1 MHVYYCVLLL
11 LHYIQDAMF
20 ISGHKYVGGVST
32 PGVLVVKRALLC
44 NAVPTVPGGGSVF
57 YVTPKD
63 HRYLRD
69 REVKY

>member
-1 MHVYYCVLLL
+1 
-11 LHYIQDAMF
+11 MF
-20 ISGHKYVGGVST
+20 ISGHKFVGGCST
-32 PGVLVVKRALLC
+32 PGVLVVKRLLLS

-69 REVKY
+69 REVQ